1 MIYLELLLIASIIVF
16 GVDLTD
22 FPNNIKKFIMWC
34 ITLGKST
41 RTNYRIHLID
51 CSLCIIHWVGILYL
65 VIMDEF
71 TIVHYAFVCLLAL
84 FSDVIG
90 GFIMFVKDLLISVLE
105 RLKTKVFD

>member
-34 ITLGKST
+34 VTLGKST
-41 RTNYRIHLID
+41 RTNYRIHLLD

-90 GFIMFVKDLLISVLE
+90 CFIMFMKDLLITVLE
-105 RLKTKVFD
+105 RLRDKIFK